1 MGMKALDHRV
11 QSLEAAL
18 QAQKAAYEAMKDV
31 FEGLVNG
38 AHSPKQQS
46 VQVEDDVVYTI
57 MPQSDC
63 SESQFNPNDQF

>member
-1 MGMKALDHRV
+1 MGMNALDHRV

-18 QAQKAAYEAMKDV
+18 QAQKTAYEAMKDV

-57 MPQSDC
+57 MPQSDS
-63 SESQFNPNDQF
+63 SEFQYSQK